1 MFFDRHGSAAAG
13 CGIIRTMKTAFLLIA
28 CAASALPAYAQ
39 DTLKTANIQRYYT
52 PVKLDLL
59 GAASVMPADKYGF
72 KLDPA
77 QMDFGQW
84 INHSTERNY
93 LDCSTLRGE
102 PNPMPKAKTDLL
114 KTKAEIANALADS
127 FDYCDATFQTLTDQ
141 KILSSQEMVI
151 AFLHTTVHNNEI
163 YGNVVGYLRAN
174 HIVPPST
181 EMMQEIRKGRT
192 AAEVMK
198 EMLEKYRKKQ

>member
-1 MFFDRHGSAAAG
+1 MHKAVFVIASLLLAAA
-13 CGIIRTMKTAFLLIA
+13 
-28 CAASALPAYAQ
+28 SVHAQ
-39 DTLKTANIQRYYT
+39 DTLKTTNVQRYYM
-52 PVKLDLL
+52 PVRLFLQ
-59 GAASVMPADKYGF
+59 GAAEVMPADKYTF

-114 KTKAEIANALADS
+114 KTKPDITKNLKES
-127 FDYCDATFQTLTDQ
+127 FDYCDATFERLDDQ
-141 KILSSQEMVI
+141 KILSSPQMVFS
-151 AFLHTTVHNNEI
+151 FLHTTVHNNEI

-181 EMMQEIRKGRT
+181 EMIQEMIRSKKT
-192 AAEVMK
+192 PEQMMK
-198 EMLEKYRKKQ
+198 EMMEKYNKKP

>member
-1 MFFDRHGSAAAG
+1 
-13 CGIIRTMKTAFLLIA
+13 MKTTFLLVASLIA
-28 CAASALPAYAQ
+28 AIPVYAQ
-39 DTLKTANIQRYYT
+39 DTLKTTNIQRYYN

-77 QMDFGQW
+77 QMDFGEW

-114 KTKAEIANALADS
+114 KAKAEIAKALAES
-127 FDYCDATFQTLTDQ
+127 FDYCDATFERLNDQ
-141 KILSSQEMVI
+141 KILSSAQMVTS
-151 AFLHTTVHNNEI
+151 FLHTTVHNNEI

-174 HIVPPST
+174 HILPPST
-181 EMMQEIRKGRT
+181 EMMQEMRKGNKT

-198 EMLEKYRKKQ
+198 EMIDR

>member
-1 MFFDRHGSAAAG
+1 
-13 CGIIRTMKTAFLLIA
+13 MKTTLLLIA
-28 CAASALPAYAQ
+28 GLMAAAPAHAQ
-39 DTLKTANIQRYYT
+39 DTLKTTNIQRYYN

-59 GAASVMPADKYGF
+59 GAASVMPAEKYGF

-102 PNPMPKAKTDLL
+102 PNPMPKAKTDALT
-114 KTKAEIANALADS
+114 TKAEIAKALAES
-127 FDYCDATFQTLTDQ
+127 FDYCDATFEKLDDR
-141 KILSSQEMVI
+141 KILSSPQMVTS
-151 AFLHTTVHNNEI
+151 FLHTTVHNNEI

-174 HIVPPST
+174 HILPPST
-181 EMMQEIRKGRT
+181 EMMQEMRKGNKT

-198 EMLEKYRKKQ
+198 EMLEKYTKK

>member
-1 MFFDRHGSAAAG
+1 
-13 CGIIRTMKTAFLLIA
+13 MKTTLLLIA
-28 CAASALPAYAQ
+28 CLVAAVPAQAQ
-39 DTLKTANIQRYYT
+39 DPLKTTNIQRYYN
-52 PVKLDLL
+52 PVKLDLI

-102 PNPMPKAKTDLL
+102 PNPMPKARTDLL
-114 KTKAEIANALADS
+114 TTKAEIAKALAES
-127 FDYCDATFQTLTDQ
+127 FDYCDATFETLNDQ
-141 KILSSQEMVI
+141 KILSSPQMVTS
-151 AFLHTTVHNNEI
+151 FLHTTVHNNEI

-174 HIVPPST
+174 HILPPST
-181 EMMQEIRKGRT
+181 EMMQEMRKGNKT

-198 EMLEKYRKKQ
+198 EMMEKYSRK